1 MSLLLAVRVKCRREL
16 ASLLGYETPSS
27 LFIFL
32 SAASVV
38 PPAASVA
45 VAFNKAEASSAAAPV
60 AEQWDEEQQQWSP
73 LQAPPVPGPSVQML
87 SVQKSGPFP
96 FQHKLNCKTFFP
108 TSKTPEVWLPTGQ
121 KLWNST
127 SWHEPKLCHELCW
140 WLTAV
145 HDPCA
150 LALLS
155 LILEMELVQPT
166 SSSSAAGPWLAIEKP
181 LA

>member
-1 MSLLLAVRVKCRREL
+1 MSLLLAVRAKCRREL
-16 ASLLGYETPSS
+16 ASLLGYETLSS

-108 TSKTPEVWLPTGQ
+108 TSKTPEV
-121 KLWNST
+121 
-127 SWHEPKLCHELCW
+127 
-140 WLTAV
+140 
-145 HDPCA
+145 
-150 LALLS
+150 
-155 LILEMELVQPT
+155 
-166 SSSSAAGPWLAIEKP
+166 
-181 LA
+181 